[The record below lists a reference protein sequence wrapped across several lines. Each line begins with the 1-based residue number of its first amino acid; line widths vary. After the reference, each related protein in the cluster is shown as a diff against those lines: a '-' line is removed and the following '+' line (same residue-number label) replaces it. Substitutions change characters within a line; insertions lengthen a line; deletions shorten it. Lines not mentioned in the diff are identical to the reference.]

1 MYVCLC
7 NAIRDSELEKLGGEG
22 VVSAEEAYKRLGA
35 EMVCMCCKDEAEEI
49 LAASRQHREPRLR
62 LVAG

>member
-7 NAIRDSELEKLGGEG
+7 NAIRDSELEKLGDQG
-22 VVSAEEAYKRLGA
+22 VSSAEEAYKRLGA
-35 EMVCMCCKDEAEEI
+35 EMACACCKDEAEEI
-49 LAASRQHREPRLR
+49 LKASAQHREPKLR